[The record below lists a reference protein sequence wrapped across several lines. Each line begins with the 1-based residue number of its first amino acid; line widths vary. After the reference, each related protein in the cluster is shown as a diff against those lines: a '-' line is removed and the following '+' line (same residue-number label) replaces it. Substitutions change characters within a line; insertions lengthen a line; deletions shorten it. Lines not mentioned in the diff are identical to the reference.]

1 MNDLIASQVV
11 TTQNIIESC
20 IEDCFEGY
28 KDLAGEISDIFEEY
42 GIFVRPNLYDMTT
55 KKYREKMD
63 LAEFLQWGRRNPS
76 RFIEEVFNVQLMD
89 YQRYL
94 IDSSWNKPF
103 VAWAMSRNGGKS
115 LLAALFIMAK
125 MLLIPGFKA
134 YILAGVGSQSIELF
148 NKMEQFAMKNI
159 ASFTNLNDVFQSNVV
174 KSQANSTGW
183 VHNPASYTVRTYG
196 GSQCFT
202 LNGAFDNNRS
212 KRSNLNVYD
221 EAMNAADELFHTSEP
236 FTTQNAEFKMGKDY
250 NPEDVLAEPT
260 PFPNQLLYCSSAGRT
275 DQYFFKKYREFS
287 VRMFAGD
294 KRYFCADISCDVIIN
309 ATVHNKLWPVPLLT
323 QEKVDQA
330 MRDDKEAALR
340 EYKNIF
346 TSEGGDGQIIKRAA
360 IIRNSV
366 SRPPKLRNEDGLSK
380 YALLY
385 DPARSAD
392 NAVILCAEYYEDPV
406 VGWKMRIQNVVNLLN
421 TMKKK
426 KTPMTTPNQIKELK
440 RLLLAYNGEGVAD
453 YENILGLYIDAGSGG
468 AGVNISD
475 FLWEDWED
483 DDGNIHR
490 GLIDKDYSP
499 EEAKLYPNAI
509 TDKMK
514 LLQPTKYKVE
524 MFKALI
530 EMTDMNL
537 IEWPNEYD
545 KRGYI
550 TVMYDLN
557 TKTGT
562 KTPRYAEPTEK
573 EVKEL
578 KKHGIEII
586 REQYSL
592 DSDEEIALQQI
603 DAMKTELVNIYRFKQ
618 ASGNDRFDL
627 APDKAK
633 KLNDDRAY
641 VCAMAAFLLQQLR
654 REHLITRKKPST
666 QSIIDKLQVT
676 PSKPLN
682 KLIG

>member
-1 MNDLIASQVV
+1 MLSDVIL
-11 TTQNIIESC
+11 TEKEIIERC

-28 KDLAGEISDIFEEY
+28 KELAQELEDTFGEY
-42 GIFVRPNLYDMTT
+42 GIFTRPNLYNMTT

-148 NKMEQFAMKNI
+148 TKMEQFALKNI
-159 ASFTNLNDVFQSNVV
+159 SSFTNLNDVFQSNVV

-183 VHNPASYTVRTYG
+183 VHNPASYTVRTFG
-196 GSQCFT
+196 GSQVFT

-236 FTTQNAEFKMGKDY
+236 FTTQNSEFKMGKDY
-250 NPEDVLAEPT
+250 NAEDILAEPT

-287 VRMFAGD
+287 IRMFAGD

-330 MRDDKEAALR
+330 MREDKEAALR

-346 TSEGGDGQIIKRAA
+346 TSEGGDGQIIKRAD
-360 IIRNSV
+360 IIRNSIV
-366 SRPPKLRNEDGLSK
+366 RPPKLENNDGGRW
-380 YALLY
+380 ALFY
-385 DPARSAD
+385 DPARSKD
-392 NAVILCAEYYEDPV
+392 NSVILGVEYYEDPV
-406 VGWKMRIQNVVNLLN
+406 VGWKMKIQNVVNLIDIEKRN
-421 TMKKK
+421 
-426 KTPMTTPNQIKELK
+426 KTPMTTPNQVKELK
-440 RLLLAYNGEGVAD
+440 RLILTYNGDGYAD
-453 YENILGLYIDAGSGG
+453 YENILRIGIDAGSGG
-468 AGVNISD
+468 AGVQTSD

-483 DDGNIHR
+483 EKGHTHR
-490 GLIDKDYSP
+490 GLLDKEYSP
-499 EEAKLYPNAI
+499 EAVRLYPNAI
-509 TDKMK
+509 TDK
-514 LLQPTKYKVE
+514 LLLVQPTKYKVE
-524 MFKALI
+524 MYRAAI
-530 EMTDMNL
+530 EMMNL
-537 IEWPNEYD
+537 NLVEWPAEYD
-545 KRGYI
+545 NRGYI
-550 TVMYDLN
+550 TLTYELD
-557 TKTGT
+557 TKTGK
-562 KTPRYAEPTEK
+562 KTIREKDPTEK
-573 EVKEL
+573 EYKEL
-578 KKHGIEII
+578 SKKGIEIV
-586 REQYSL
+586 REKYDLSRE
-592 DSDEEIALQQI
+592 EEIALKQI

-618 ASGNDRFDL
+618 SSGNDRFDL
-627 APDKAK
+627 APSVSNKMH
-633 KLNDDRAY
+633 DDRAY
-641 VCAMAAFLLQQLR
+641 VFVMACHFLQQLR
-654 REHLITRKKPST
+654 REHLVNRKLNNDELEDFMEFKKPKTTHSYF
-666 QSIIDKLQVT
+666 
-676 PSKPLN
+676 N
-682 KLIG
+682 

>member
-1 MNDLIASQVV
+1 MSDVILTERQIL
-11 TTQNIIESC
+11 ESC
-20 IEDCFEGY
+20 IEDCFEGF
-28 KDLAGEISDIFEEY
+28 KELCNDLEGTFEEY

-76 RFIEEVFNVQLMD
+76 RFIEEVFGVQLMD

-148 NKMEQFAMKNI
+148 TKMEQFAMKNI
-159 ASFTNLNDVFQSNVV
+159 SSFTNLNDIFQSNVV

-196 GSQCFT
+196 GSQVFT

-236 FTTQNAEFKMGKDY
+236 FTTQNSEFKMGKDY
-250 NPEDVLAEPT
+250 NVDDILAEPS

-287 VRMFAGD
+287 IRMFAGD

-330 MRDDKEAALR
+330 MREDKEAALR

-346 TSEGGDGQIIKRAA
+346 TSEGGDGQIIKRAD
-360 IIRNSV
+360 IIRNSSV
-366 SRPPKLRNEDGLSK
+366 RVPKLENNNGSKWGLF
-380 YALLY
+380 Y
-385 DPARSAD
+385 DPARSKD
-392 NAVILCAEYYEDPV
+392 NSVILCAEYYQDPV
-406 VGWKMRIQNVVNLLN
+406 VGWKMRIQNVVNLIDIE
-421 TMKKK
+421 KKN
-426 KTPMTTPNQIKELK
+426 KTPMTTPNQVKELK
-440 RLLLAYNGEGVAD
+440 KLILSYNGDGYAD
-453 YENILGLYIDAGSGG
+453 YENVLRIGIDAGSGG
-468 AGVNISD
+468 AGVQTSD
-475 FLWEDWED
+475 FLWEDWQDE
-483 DDGNIHR
+483 DGNTHR
-490 GLIDKDYSP
+490 GLLDKEYSP
-499 EEAKLYPNAI
+499 EAVRLYPNAI
-509 TDKMK
+509 TDK
-514 LLQPTKYKVE
+514 LILIQPSKYKVE
-524 MFKALI
+524 MYKAAI
-530 EMTDMNL
+530 EMISLNL
-537 IEWPNEYD
+537 IEWPSEYD
-545 KRGYI
+545 NRGYI
-550 TVMYDLN
+550 TLTYELN
-557 TKTGT
+557 TKTGE
-562 KTPRYAEPTEK
+562 KTIRDKDPSESEYK
-573 EVKEL
+573 DL
-578 KKHGIEII
+578 SKKGIEIV
-586 REQYSL
+586 REKYDLSR
-592 DSDEEIALQQI
+592 DEEVALKQI

-618 ASGNDRFDL
+618 SSGNDRFDL
-627 APDKAK
+627 APSVSN

-641 VCAMAAFLLQQLR
+641 VFVMACHFLQQLR
-654 REHLITRKKPST
+654 REHLVTKKTDTNMLDGFFEFKKPKS
-666 QSIIDKLQVT
+666 SH
-676 PSKPLN
+676 SYFN
-682 KLIG
+682 

>member
-1 MNDLIASQVV
+1 MSDFILTERQIL
-11 TTQNIIESC
+11 ESC
-20 IEDCFEGY
+20 IEDCFEGF
-28 KDLAGEISDIFEEY
+28 KELCKELEDTFGEY

-103 VAWAMSRNGGKS
+103 VVWAMSRNGGKS

-148 NKMEQFAMKNI
+148 TKMEQFAMKNI
-159 ASFTNLNDVFQSNVV
+159 SSFTNLNDVFQSNVV

-196 GSQCFT
+196 GSQVFT

-236 FTTQNAEFKMGKDY
+236 FTTQNSEFKMGKDY
-250 NPEDVLAEPT
+250 NAEDILAEPS

-287 VRMFAGD
+287 IRMFAGD

-330 MRDDKEAALR
+330 MREDKEAALR

-346 TSEGGDGQIIKRAA
+346 TSEGGDGQIIKRAD
-360 IIRNSV
+360 IIRSSSV
-366 SRPPKLRNEDGLSK
+366 RVPKLENDNGGKWGLF
-380 YALLY
+380 Y
-385 DPARSAD
+385 DPARSKD
-392 NAVILCAEYYEDPV
+392 NSVILCAEYYQDPT
-406 VGWKMRIQNVVNLLN
+406 VGWKMRIQNVVNLIDIE
-421 TMKKK
+421 KKN
-426 KTPMTTPNQIKELK
+426 KTPMTTPNQVKELK
-440 RLLLAYNGEGVAD
+440 KLILTYNGDGYAD
-453 YENILGLYIDAGSGG
+453 YENVLRIGIDAGSGG
-468 AGVNISD
+468 AGVQTSD
-475 FLWEDWED
+475 FLWEDWYD
-483 DDGNIHR
+483 VDGNMHR
-490 GLIDKDYSP
+490 GLLDKEYSP
-499 EEAKLYPNAI
+499 EAVRLYPNAI
-509 TDKMK
+509 TDK
-514 LLQPTKYKVE
+514 LILIQPSKYKVE
-524 MFKALI
+524 MYRSAI
-530 EMTDMNL
+530 EMINL
-537 IEWPNEYD
+537 NLVEWPAEYD
-545 KRGYI
+545 NRGYI
-550 TVMYDLN
+550 TLTYELN
-557 TKTGT
+557 TKTGQ
-562 KTPRYAEPTEK
+562 KTIRDKDPSEK
-573 EVKEL
+573 EYKEL
-578 KKHGIEII
+578 SKKGIEIV
-586 REQYSL
+586 REKYDLSR
-592 DSDEEIALQQI
+592 DEEVALKQI

-627 APDKAK
+627 APAVSN

-641 VCAMAAFLLQQLR
+641 VFVMACHFLQQLR
-654 REHLITRKKPST
+654 REHLVTKKVDQSALEEFFDFKKPKATHSYF
-666 QSIIDKLQVT
+666 
-676 PSKPLN
+676 N
-682 KLIG
+682 

>member
-1 MNDLIASQVV
+1 MSNVILTERQIL
-11 TTQNIIESC
+11 ESC
-20 IEDCFEGY
+20 IEDCFEGF
-28 KDLAGEISDIFEEY
+28 KELCKELEDTFGEY
-42 GIFVRPNLYDMTT
+42 GVFVRPNLYDMTT
-55 KKYREKMD
+55 KKYREKLD

-103 VAWAMSRNGGKS
+103 VVWAMSRNGGKS

-148 NKMEQFAMKNI
+148 TKMEQFAMKNI
-159 ASFTNLNDVFQSNVV
+159 SSFTNLNDVFQSNVV
-174 KSQANSTGW
+174 KSQANSSGW

-236 FTTQNAEFKMGKDY
+236 FTTQNSEFKMGKDY
-250 NPEDVLAEPT
+250 NAEDVLAEPT

-275 DQYFFKKYREFS
+275 DQYFFKKYKEFS
-287 VRMFAGD
+287 LRMFAGD

-330 MRDDKEAALR
+330 MREDKEAAMR
-340 EYKNIF
+340 EYRNIF

-360 IIRNSV
+360 IIRSSV
-366 SRPPKLRNEDGLSK
+366 TRPPKLRNEDGLSK
-380 YALLY
+380 WALLY
-385 DPARSAD
+385 DPARSKD
-392 NAVILCAEYYEDPV
+392 NSVILCAEYYQDPI
-406 VGWKMRIQNVVNLLN
+406 VGWKMRIQNVVNLINLE
-421 TMKKK
+421 KKR

-440 RLLLAYNGEGVAD
+440 RLMLTYNGEGRAD
-453 YENILGLYIDAGSGG
+453 YENLISICIDAGSGG
-468 AGVNISD
+468 AGVNIAD

-490 GLIDKDYSP
+490 GLIDKEYSP
-499 EEAKLYPNAI
+499 EEAPLYPNAI
-509 TDKMK
+509 TDK
-514 LLQPTKYKVE
+514 LHLIQPTKYKAE

-530 EMTDMNL
+530 EMVDMNL
-537 IEWPNEYD
+537 IEWPGEYD
-545 KRGYI
+545 NRGYI
-550 TVMYDLN
+550 TLMYDHN
-557 TKTGT
+557 TKTGK
-562 KTPRYAEPTEK
+562 KTPRYLDPTEK
-573 EVKEL
+573 EVKDLAKQGVEVV
-578 KKHGIEII
+578 
-586 REQYSL
+586 REQYYL
-592 DSDEEIALQQI
+592 DSDEEIALKQI
-603 DAMKTELVNIYRFKQ
+603 DAMKNELVNIYRFKQ
-618 ASGNDRFDL
+618 ASGADRFDL
-627 APDKAK
+627 APDKAN
-633 KLNDDRAY
+633 KLHDDRAY
-641 VCAMAAFLLQQLR
+641 VAAMGAWVLQQLR
-654 REHLITRKKPST
+654 RENLVTRKKKDPSEIL
-666 QSIIDKLQVT
+666 SKLEVYAGKHVDK
-676 PSKPLN
+676 
-682 KLIG
+682 IFG

>member
-1 MNDLIASQVV
+1 MLSDVIL
-11 TTQNIIESC
+11 TEKEIIERC

-28 KDLAGEISDIFEEY
+28 KELAQELEDTFGEY
-42 GIFVRPNLYDMTT
+42 GIFTRPNLYNMTT

-148 NKMEQFAMKNI
+148 TKMEQFALKNI
-159 ASFTNLNDVFQSNVV
+159 SSFTNLNDVFQSNVV

-183 VHNPASYTVRTYG
+183 VHNPASYTVRTFG
-196 GSQCFT
+196 GSQVFT

-236 FTTQNAEFKMGKDY
+236 FTTQNSEFKMGKDY
-250 NPEDVLAEPT
+250 NAEDILAEPT

-287 VRMFAGD
+287 IRMFAGD

-330 MRDDKEAALR
+330 MREDKEAALR

-346 TSEGGDGQIIKRAA
+346 TSEGGDGQIIKRAD
-360 IIRNSV
+360 IIRNSIV
-366 SRPPKLRNEDGLSK
+366 RPPKLENNDGGRW
-380 YALLY
+380 ALFY
-385 DPARSAD
+385 DPARSKD
-392 NAVILCAEYYEDPV
+392 NSVILGVEYYEDPV
-406 VGWKMRIQNVVNLLN
+406 VGWKMKIQNVVNLIDIEKRN
-421 TMKKK
+421 
-426 KTPMTTPNQIKELK
+426 KTPMTTPNQVKELK
-440 RLLLAYNGEGVAD
+440 RLILTYNGDGYAD
-453 YENILGLYIDAGSGG
+453 YENILRIGIDAGSGG
-468 AGVNISD
+468 AGVQTSD

-483 DDGNIHR
+483 EKGHTHR
-490 GLIDKDYSP
+490 GLLDKEYSP
-499 EEAKLYPNAI
+499 EAVRLYPNAI
-509 TDKMK
+509 TDK
-514 LLQPTKYKVE
+514 LLLVQPTKYKVE
-524 MFKALI
+524 MYRAAI
-530 EMTDMNL
+530 EMMNL
-537 IEWPNEYD
+537 NLVEWPAEYD
-545 KRGYI
+545 NRGYI
-550 TVMYDLN
+550 TLTYELD
-557 TKTGT
+557 TKTGK
-562 KTPRYAEPTEK
+562 KTIREKDPTEK
-573 EVKEL
+573 EYKEL
-578 KKHGIEII
+578 SKKGIEIV
-586 REQYSL
+586 REKYDLSRE
-592 DSDEEIALQQI
+592 EEIALKQI

-618 ASGNDRFDL
+618 SSGNDRFDL
-627 APDKAK
+627 APSVSNKMH
-633 KLNDDRAY
+633 DDRAY
-641 VCAMAAFLLQQLR
+641 VFVMACHFLQQLR
-654 REHLITRKKPST
+654 REHLVNRKINNDELEDFMEFKKPKTTHSYF
-666 QSIIDKLQVT
+666 
-676 PSKPLN
+676 N
-682 KLIG
+682 